1 MTMVVHLAM
10 TELRLLFRK
19 KLTMYSIVFVPLA
32 LCAMA
37 WFQLRD
43 MPASE
48 WPWQMGFT
56 FVMLLAVSV
65 YLVSAMVFTS
75 RRQSLVLQR
84 LRTSELTDNGVFAGI
99 AGPMMVIGIAQTL
112 IYFGFCLAI
121 GAPAPQQVGV
131 VLIGLVLGLP
141 TALLAGIV
149 TAAFS
154 RSVEATQITSLPLL
168 FAAIAG
174 AIMIRSDNTTVSTI
188 GALLPMAGPSQL
200 VGEGWAGS
208 TPLLALGATV
218 AWLALLGFAAQR
230 FFKWEPRQ

>member
-1 MTMVVHLAM
+1 MVVHLAL

-19 KLTMYSIVFVPLA
+19 KLTMYSVVALPIA
-32 LCAMA
+32 LCAMT

-48 WPWQMGFT
+48 WPWMLGFT
-56 FVMLLAVSV
+56 YVMLLSLSV
-65 YLVSAMVFTS
+65 YLVSAMVFTA

-99 AGPMMVIGIAQTL
+99 AGPILVVGLAQTVV
-112 IYFGFCLAI
+112 YFAFCMVI
-121 GAPAPQQVGV
+121 GAPAPAEIAP

-141 TALLAGIV
+141 TALLAGIA

-174 AIMIRSDNTTVSTI
+174 SVMSRSGNDIVATI
-188 GALLPMAGPSQL
+188 GSVLPMSGPSDL
-200 VGEGWAGS
+200 IGKGWEGAA
-208 TPLLALGATV
+208 TPMVALGAAI
-218 AWLALLGFAAQR
+218 AWLLILGFAAQR